1 MSRVTASRA
10 ELGQFGPYW
19 VVERIASGGMAEIFK
34 VYRDNWPDQAF
45 ALKRIRPDCDDD
57 VEFRKMLMDE
67 AKICSLLNH
76 ENIASVVEVVEVEGQ
91 LGLILQYV
99 DGVDLG
105 RLKRF
110 ARETRQDFSLEASVH
125 IVREILEGLDYAHN
139 IKDEQGDYLNVVHR
153 DVSPGNVMVDVDG
166 RVRLVDFGIARAQNR
181 LAKTEAGNVKG
192 KFRYMA
198 PEQIKGHITTA
209 STDVYSTALVL
220 WELLAGK
227 RIYDDVG
234 VAQLMIRVANAD
246 LPTLEDAR
254 PGLPASIDVVFRKAT
269 ELDPKNRYQSARAF
283 ADALDSALVEY
294 DSERCRHDLR
304 RLLIGARCL
313 DQERGLGHAV
323 VRARIAA
330 ENNLE
335 DAIMNA
341 LQSPDRVERVLLE
354 RHQVVEAEPLRRS
367 ERRLARLFAEVDAP
381 THELPP
387 QSTLGRSTVS

>member
-1 MSRVTASRA
+1 MTSSRS

-209 STDVYSTALVL
+209 CTDVYSTALVL

-254 PGLPASIDVVFRKAT
+254 PGLPASMDLVFRKAT
-269 ELDPKNRYQSARAF
+269 ELDPRDRYQSARAF
-283 ADALDSALVEY
+283 ADALDSALIEY
-294 DSERCRHDLR
+294 DSERCRSDLR

-341 LQSPDRVERVLLE
+341 LQSPDRVERVSLE
-354 RHQVVEAEPLRRS
+354 RHQVLEAEPLRRS
-367 ERRLARLFAEVDAP
+367 ERRVASLLAHGEPL
-381 THELPP
+381 THEVSPRAT
-387 QSTLGRSTVS
+387 TLGPSTAS